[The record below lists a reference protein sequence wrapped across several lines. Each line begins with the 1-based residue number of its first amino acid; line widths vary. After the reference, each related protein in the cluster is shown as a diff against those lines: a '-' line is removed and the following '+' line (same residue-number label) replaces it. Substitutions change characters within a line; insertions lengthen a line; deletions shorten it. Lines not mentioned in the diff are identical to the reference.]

1 MFIDPVSF
9 IPALLFAFLLASA
22 IVALLVHATLSAPD
36 SGETPVC
43 TSLISTRY
51 EMRRNLAHA
60 QVQESEMFDWHQ
72 RV

>member
-1 MFIDPVSF
+1 MTIDPVSF
-9 IPALLFAFLLASA
+9 VSALLFAFLLAGA
-22 IVALLVHATLSAPD
+22 IVALLVYATLR
-36 SGETPVC
+36 TPESDESQVC

-51 EMRRNLAHA
+51 ELRRNLAHA

>member
-1 MFIDPVSF
+1 MIIDPVSF

-22 IVALLVHATLSAPD
+22 IVALLVYATLRAPD
-36 SGETPVC
+36 PEEQPVC

-60 QVQESEMFDWHQ
+60 QIQESEMFDWHQ

>member
-1 MFIDPVSF
+1 MFLDPVSF
-9 IPALLFAFLLASA
+9 VSALLFALLLAGA
-22 IVALLVHATLSAPD
+22 IVALLVYATLR
-36 SGETPVC
+36 TPESDEGQVC

-51 EMRRNLAHA
+51 ELRRNLAHA